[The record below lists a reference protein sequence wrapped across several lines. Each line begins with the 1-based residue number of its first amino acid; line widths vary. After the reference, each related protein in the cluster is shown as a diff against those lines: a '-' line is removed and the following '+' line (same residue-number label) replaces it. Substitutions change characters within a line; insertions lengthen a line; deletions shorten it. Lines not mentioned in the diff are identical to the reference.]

1 MSHLKSA
8 VAAATRFVAAQHLHL
23 LDIFPSSRA
32 CEGAGVAE
40 GILCHRGIRR
50 DDQEEGENF
59 HLVKRLFFCT
69 STARTWGV
77 VRHDESNEAFEG
89 NTSTAV
95 WATAMRG
102 AMHQGCSRFRSKIHI
117 LFFRAY
123 A

>member
-40 GILCHRGIRR
+40 GILCHRGIWR

-69 STARTWGV
+69 STARTYLGIKGCGGV

-89 NTSTAV
+89 IRVLQYGRQRDARCD
-95 WATAMRG
+95 A
-102 AMHQGCSRFRSKIHI
+102 SRAF
-117 LFFRAY
+117 
-123 A
+123 